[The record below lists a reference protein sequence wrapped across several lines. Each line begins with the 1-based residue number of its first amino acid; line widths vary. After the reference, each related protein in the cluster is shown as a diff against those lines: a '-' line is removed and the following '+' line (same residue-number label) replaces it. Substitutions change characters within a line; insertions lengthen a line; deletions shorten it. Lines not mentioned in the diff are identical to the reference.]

1 MKNELFFCEKG
12 FYYERIHKYKEANQT
27 YIEGFIKLLDD
38 NDKKGE
44 KLLNSHYL
52 NFENRMLN
60 RISRDLEN
68 LDEDWNSIDSYI
80 HKQISEYKLNNLNI
94 KNGKKYLVND
104 DNENLQDKLLENINY
119 NFNL

>member
-1 MKNELFFCEKG
+1 
-12 FYYERIHKYKEANQT
+12 
-27 YIEGFIKLLDD
+27 
-38 NDKKGE
+38 
-44 KLLNSHYL
+44 
-52 NFENRMLN
+52 MLN